1 MSESTHTPMPWYEVQ
16 DIAIAARNNAVALG
30 YSLAECDAV
39 FEITQMTAS
48 HPIIGPLATAFRQEW
63 NADDRGLSTFGNAPP
78 GWNAFDYACTV
89 IACLENERNAAYSE
103 RDALRA
109 ALEGTV
115 YVFADHAEATR
126 ALTRAELEQL
136 AFARAVL
143 ARCKGE

>member
-1 MSESTHTPMPWYEVQ
+1 MSDLTEFAIGAASEHLARGEVSSSGL
-16 DIAIAARNNAVALG
+16 AEAYLARIAA
-30 YSLAECDAV
+30 
-39 FEITQMTAS
+39 
-48 HPIIGPLATAFRQEW
+48 
-63 NADDRGLSTFGNAPP
+63 
-78 GWNAFDYACTV
+78 
-89 IACLENERNAAYSE
+89 LEAE